1 MLNFE
6 VITHGTNLF
15 CKWSNF
21 WLEQRNLSFYE
32 QFMITLRRWKIKKWF
47 SAKSSISRPLP
58 MLFGIL
64 RLKGGYLGSLIFI
77 IFWDGGILL
86 CFLCFF
92 TSENSN
98 KYPSLANKFLNW
110 YWKILRKFVAI
121 HSYPPTSIWCRHY
134 KLINQWT
141 SLFVLVFGGLHYTLS
156 KDYI

>member
-1 MLNFE
+1 MAPTYF
-6 VITHGTNLF
+6 VSKAIF
-15 CKWSNF
+15 DF
-21 WLEQRNLSFYE
+21 EQRNLSFYE

-64 RLKGGYLGSLIFI
+64 RLKRGYLGSLIFI
-77 IFWDGGILL
+77 IFGDGGILL
-86 CFLCFF
+86 CFLCFL

-98 KYPSLANKFLNW
+98 KYPSLANRFLNR
-110 YWKILRKFVAI
+110 YWKISRKSVAI
-121 HSYPPTSIWCRHY
+121 YSHPQLNSIWCCYY